1 MKSRSKQIFNRL
13 QSWKI
18 REAISHYLQILG
30 PGSWM
35 VSSSPKADPDNID
48 SRAQA
53 EHREQRAASIQ
64 DGKDQKSENGQDDD
78 QVER

>member
-1 MKSRSKQIFNRL
+1 
-13 QSWKI
+13 
-18 REAISHYLQILG
+18 
-30 PGSWM
+30 M